1 MEIKDTY
8 IKEEVI
14 EMLRE
19 MQQETCDC
27 IGFIV
32 GTVFQLWV
40 VDELLG
46 KRISDLGGESI
57 DYKVV

>member
-8 IKEEVI
+8 TREEVI

-19 MQQETCDC
+19 IQKETCEC
-27 IGFIV
+27 VGFIV
-32 GTVFQLWV
+32 GTVSQLWV
-40 VDELLG
+40 VDDLLG
-46 KRISDLGGESI
+46 KRISDIGGESI